1 MGHCLI
7 LLACCDLAT
16 ICYRSPFQ
24 MDKVES
30 ENDYGFIWDIAELEA
45 DSSFVGKAVPDRDVV
60 TVERSQM

>member
-1 MGHCLI
+1 MNI
-7 LLACCDLAT
+7 DSVLANIIHL
-16 ICYRSPFQ
+16 
-24 MDKVES
+24 S